1 MAIILL
7 SEYAARNGRANH
19 SAVQMARRGSFNTAV
34 KKGRQWFIDE
44 DEEYPD
50 NRIKDGKYIGWK
62 YGRRKNK
69 TKAAAPVKS
78 DTQLAGNQP
87 PEWK

>member
-19 SAVQMARRGSFNTAV
+19 SAVQMARRGSFNTAE

-50 NRIKDGKYIGWK
+50 NRIKHGKYIGHFAK
-62 YGRRKNK
+62 RKNK
-69 TKAAAPVKS
+69 KKAAHM
-78 DTQLAGNQP
+78 GNGAQP
-87 PEWK
+87 ADNNE